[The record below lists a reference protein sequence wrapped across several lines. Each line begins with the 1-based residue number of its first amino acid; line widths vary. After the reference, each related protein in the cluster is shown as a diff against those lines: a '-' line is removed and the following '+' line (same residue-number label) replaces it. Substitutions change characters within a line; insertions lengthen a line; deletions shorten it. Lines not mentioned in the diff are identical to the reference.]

1 MNPTVGA
8 DGARV
13 SNSMSDLISFDEIDE
28 HGPQDYS
35 GSYELSLK
43 EIDREELAGVG
54 PVSIDARAEKG
65 SQPGEYI
72 VDGTAKFTADFECSR
87 CVDPYP
93 IATNS
98 PFHIR
103 FRPRPE
109 VLEADQEVEITEPD
123 ELDVEFYS
131 GRTVQLRDLA
141 VEQIQLAIPMKPL
154 CDEKCLG
161 LCPTCGANRNREE
174 CKCESKIAD
183 ERWGALEGIRAQL
196 SRKKDA

>member
-8 DGARV
+8 DGAHV
-13 SNSMSDLISFDEIDE
+13 SNAMSDLISFDVIDE

-35 GSYELSLK
+35 GTYDLSLK
-43 EIDREELAGVG
+43 EIDREEVAGVG
-54 PVSIDARAEKG
+54 PVSIDAHVEKG
-65 SQPGEYI
+65 DSQGEYI

-87 CVDPYP
+87 CLDGYP

-109 VLEADQEVEITEPD
+109 VSVEDQEVEITEPE

-131 GRTVQLRDLA
+131 ERTIPLRDLA
-141 VEQIQLAIPMKPL
+141 IEQIELAIPMKPL
-154 CDEKCLG
+154 CEEKCLG

-174 CKCESKIAD
+174 CKCDSKIAD
-183 ERWGALEGIRAQL
+183 DRWGALEGIRAQL